1 MQLYLYITE
10 SLCYTPE
17 TNTLMQS
24 YFNTIITYFI
34 VTNSIVITYC
44 KYIVY
49 MYYMYNVV
57 DFQLRIK

>member
-17 TNTLMQS
+17 TNTLLQS
-24 YFNTIITYFI
+24 YFNTIITYCI